1 MTGGTDALDRL
12 TRENARLRKINRA
25 LMNQV
30 ERSYN
35 QQGSAFSLFQTA
47 IELEAQIKQRTIE
60 LTTTL
65 RSLENSNLA
74 LQQAKET
81 AEEANRSK
89 TRYLAAASHDVLQPL
104 NAAQLLLSSL
114 MESDVDAHGRQ
125 LAAQIQRS
133 LTNMEELL
141 RTLLDISRL
150 DAGVVQ
156 PTFEPIEL
164 HRLFADLH
172 GEMAPLAAQR
182 NLVLRSRRTDLRV
195 VSDRTIL
202 RRILQNIL
210 ANALQYTNTG
220 GVLLA
225 ARRADDTVRIDVVD
239 TGVGIEQS
247 EIGTVF
253 EEFHRGRHR
262 GESTTQSE
270 GLGLGLSIVNRMV
283 KTLDHELVVRSRV
296 GVGSTFSLRAER
308 YHGATPLKRVQPVP
322 RSAAVQQNR
331 GRRVL
336 LIENDPAI
344 VEAMSTLFQ
353 QWGYHIDSACSA
365 TTAEQTAARFQPE
378 IIVADQHL
386 DHNELGLD
394 AIVALRQRMQH
405 HLPAV
410 IVTADPSPSLA
421 RAAQQAHIEI
431 MPKPVKPAQLRAL
444 LNHLSGRAAQ
454 LQVVASSTPDRT
466 DSGSARS

>member
-1 MTGGTDALDRL
+1 
-12 TRENARLRKINRA
+12 
-25 LMNQV
+25 NQV

-47 IELEAQIKQRTIE
+47 IELEAQIKQRTVE

-114 MESDVDAHGRQ
+114 MESDVGVHGRQ

-156 PTFEPIEL
+156 PTLEPIEL
-164 HRLFADLH
+164 HRLFDDLH
-172 GEMAPLAAQR
+172 GEMAPVAAQR
-182 NLVLRSRRTDLRV
+182 DLVLRARRTDLRV

-210 ANALQYTNTG
+210 ANAIQYTHTG

-225 ARRADDTVRIDVVD
+225 ARRAGDTVRIDVVD

-247 EIGTVF
+247 EIQTVF

-262 GESTTQSE
+262 GESTTQSA

-283 KTLDHELVVRSRV
+283 KTLDHELIVRSRV
-296 GVGSTFSLRAER
+296 GVGSTFSLRVER
-308 YHGATPLKRVQPVP
+308 YRGATPRTFVNPAP
-322 RSAAVQQNR
+322 RTNAVQQNR

-344 VEAMSTLFQ
+344 VEAMTTLFQ
-353 QWGYHIDSACSA
+353 QWGYHVDSACSA
-365 TTAEQTAARFQPE
+365 TTAARTATQFRPE

-386 DHNELGLD
+386 DHDELGLD
-394 AIVALRQRMQH
+394 AIIALRARAKH

-421 RAAQQAHIEI
+421 RAARDAQIE
-431 MPKPVKPAQLRAL
+431 MMTKPVKPAQLRAL

-454 LQVVASSTPDRT
+454 IQVVASSAPARPSVD
-466 DSGSARS
+466 SARL

>member
-1 MTGGTDALDRL
+1 MAGDSQSELDKLAL
-12 TRENARLRKINRA
+12 ENTRLRKINRA

-74 LQQAKET
+74 LQHAKES

-104 NAAQLLLSSL
+104 NAAQLLLASL
-114 MESDVDAHGRQ
+114 LESEIDSHSQR
-125 LAAQIQRS
+125 LAQQIQRS
-133 LTNMEELL
+133 LNNMEDLL

-150 DAGVVQ
+150 DAGVV
-156 PTFEPIEL
+156 EPVIEPVDV
-164 HRLFADLH
+164 HRLFEDLH
-172 GEMAPLAAQR
+172 SEMAPIADQR
-182 NLVLRSRRTDLRV
+182 NLTLRARKTELRV
-195 VSDRTIL
+195 MSDRTIL

-225 ARRADDTVRIDVVD
+225 ARRRGNRVRIDVVD
-239 TGVGIEQS
+239 TGVGIEEPEIQS
-247 EIGTVF
+247 VF

-262 GESTTQSE
+262 GESTSQSA
-270 GLGLGLSIVNRMV
+270 GLGLGLSIVKRMV
-283 KTLDHELVVRSRV
+283 NTLGHELVLRSRA
-296 GVGSTFSLRAER
+296 GVGSTFSLLADQCNSAHIAKSTRQR
-308 YHGATPLKRVQPVP
+308 DIGVSTATQP
-322 RSAAVQQNR
+322 R
-331 GRRVL
+331 GRRLL

-344 VEAMSTLFQ
+344 VDAMTTLVQ
-353 QWGYHIDSACSA
+353 QWGYEVA
-365 TTAEQTAARFQPE
+365 TAATASHAKSVAAEFGPE

-386 DHNELGLD
+386 DDHELGSN
-394 AIVALRQRMQH
+394 AIMSIREATERC
-405 HLPAV
+405 LPAV
-410 IVTADPSPSLA
+410 IVTANPSDELSRLA
-421 RAAQQAHIEI
+421 KDAQIE
-431 MPKPVKPAQLRAL
+431 MMTKPVKPAQLRAL
-444 LNHLSGRAAQ
+444 LNHLSGRAAKF
-454 LQVVASSTPDRT
+454 QVVHDQTAPHSNLTN
-466 DSGSARS
+466 